1 MEGLMGTLMGISI
14 ATFDY
19 QRVYHSRFVWLWN
32 STGKET
38 PRFAREPL
46 KVLQVAKLEEG
57 SFVSTAQ
64 VILKY
69 PKPEPKIPF
78 GPYTLGPRTLNP
90 KPKKRDHLQ
99 ENQKKTWNAYTHIL
113 YLYFIFYII
122 YYILYI
128 IY

>member
-1 MEGLMGTLMGISI
+1 MGTLMGISI

-90 KPKKRDHLQ
+90 KP
-99 ENQKKTWNAYTHIL
+99 
-113 YLYFIFYII
+113 
-122 YYILYI
+122 
-128 IY
+128 